1 MKHSTRSKQCSKA
14 GKIGCAVRWKDH
26 EKEKTKIVRVYE
38 NDFDYIATYCA
49 NARIPF
55 ILGFRLL
62 VRYIRRCE
70 GYSAFLQQRKH
81 DNV

>member
-1 MKHSTRSKQCSKA
+1 MKQSTKSKQCSKA

-26 EKEKTKIVRVYE
+26 TKEKTKIVRVYE
-38 NDFDYIATYCA
+38 NDFDYIASYCS

-62 VRYIRRCE
+62 VRYIRRCK
-70 GYSAFLQQRKH
+70 GYSAFMQQREA

>member
-1 MKHSTRSKQCSKA
+1 MKQSTKSKQCSKA

-26 EKEKTKIVRVYE
+26 TKEKTKIVRVYE
-38 NDFDYIATYCA
+38 NDYNYIASYCSDA
-49 NARIPF
+49 GIPF

-62 VRYIRRCE
+62 VRFICRRE
-70 GYSAFLQQRKH
+70 GRSAFDAQRIH